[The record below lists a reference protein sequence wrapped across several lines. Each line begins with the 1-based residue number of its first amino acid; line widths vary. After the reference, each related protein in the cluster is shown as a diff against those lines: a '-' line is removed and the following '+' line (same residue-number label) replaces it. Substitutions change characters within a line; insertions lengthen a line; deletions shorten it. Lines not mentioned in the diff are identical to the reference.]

1 MYPNTVRTAG
11 ERGDEAMGRPPCY
24 PTHNWGNIYY
34 VYLMATRLFENES
47 LEEQLIAEAEW
58 FTWHAPFDVDAG
70 GPDRNVELHYT
81 TAILNIAFELTGDLS
96 YAAYADHLLNN
107 KFLDIVEQY
116 RSGEMMGFQ
125 DLSLNFTIP
134 HLENVVAK
142 AMDQDPERF
151 EEVKQEWQETRPG
164 PSEEYEEWS
173 RPDQASERSIG
184 QLSTNPP

>member
-1 MYPNTVRTAG
+1 MRVVSDSGPLIALARVEETKLLSGVYGDIIIPAAVRDEVIKPARKRSGTV
-11 ERGDEAMGRPPCY
+11 
-24 PTHNWGNIYY
+24 
-34 VYLMATRLFENES
+34 S
-47 LEEQLIAEAEW
+47 IAEAEW